1 MEKFLTAEI
10 VLECRYTFRGYSLDV
25 KDESAEIYHDVLYYI
40 INYSYKLNTEQ
51 CIKPYKYSV
60 NYFFLH
66 LMIIT
71 CKGILNLLFPV
82 PTNSTTDKLNAQEVI
97 SAVAW
102 DHGKCYLCWWKTDQC
117 ILPLN
122 FSKKA
127 AWSVPLSFKLWGCT
141 PPLVSV
147 LHWKGSKVKLAII
160 YIVKPPVRLWK

>member
-1 MEKFLTAEI
+1 MSQLAFRPSTCSYGPAEMGSLFLIFISLPIITTNKQ
-10 VLECRYTFRGYSLDV
+10 VSLSCFRGFTREHRFSIRHNTCFKCMAFFVTSVVANYGMLTKVMDV

-102 DHGKCYLCWWKTDQC
+102 DHGKCYLC
-117 ILPLN
+117 
-122 FSKKA
+122 
-127 AWSVPLSFKLWGCT
+127 
-141 PPLVSV
+141 
-147 LHWKGSKVKLAII
+147 
-160 YIVKPPVRLWK
+160 